1 MPVLS
6 FVRRDLDTS
15 ELAAILDAA
24 DIHARAGHHCAP
36 WIHRFLGTEAAGTMR
51 VSPGP
56 EITADDIQRAWE
68 ALAS

>member
-1 MPVLS
+1 MS
-6 FVRRDLDTS
+6 FVRRDLDPS

-24 DIHARAGHHCAP
+24 DVHVRAGHHCAP
-36 WIHRFLGTEAAGTMR
+36 WIHRFLGSELAGTVR

-56 EITADDIQRAWE
+56 EITADDILRVWE